1 MNFLDAEPLFFT
13 PVYKERIWGGS
24 ALASVLNKNI
34 PSGKLIGESW
44 EICGFGSDQS
54 IVTQGPHTG
63 KTLGELFREHRPGLT
78 NNYPSSTFP
87 LLIKFLDAA
96 ENLSVQ
102 IHPDGEYARA
112 HGMGD
117 CGKTECWYVLDAAE
131 GAQLILG
138 FKREVTFDDIRYAIK
153 NDLLHHL
160 LNYVNVH
167 PGEMYYIPAGTVH
180 AILGGNLIYEIQEPS
195 DTTLRLYDWGRVDSN
210 GNRREL
216 HIEQSVQMADLIPH
230 NYRIEPVTLNHCT
243 YQHSYRIA
251 CRYFAVEEYF
261 LTSTTSLHLPS
272 KEYVRIL
279 TALEGTLT
287 MHYPAGNRQLRKG
300 QTVLLP
306 SVLERVDIS
315 GDASA
320 RFLCISVPDLQKDI
334 INPLLRYDIPPSVI
348 KELGGFKEKNDLLSL
363 LHPRIETVA

>member
-13 PVYKERIWGGS
+13 SVYKERIWGGS

-54 IVTQGPHTG
+54 IVEQGPLTG
-63 KTLGELFREHRPGLT
+63 KTLGELFKELRPGLI
-78 NNYPSSTFP
+78 NNYPSSSFP

-96 ENLSVQ
+96 DNLSVQ

-131 GAQLILG
+131 DAQLILG

-153 NDLLHHL
+153 NDSLHHL
-160 LNYVNVH
+160 LNYVNVC
-167 PGEMYYIPAGTVH
+167 PGEVYYIPAGTVH
-180 AILGGNLIYEIQEPS
+180 AILGGNLICEIQEPS
-195 DTTLRLYDWGRVDSN
+195 DTTLRLYDWGRVDGN
-210 GNRREL
+210 GNYREL
-216 HIEQSVQMADLIPH
+216 HIEQSMQSVDLTPH
-230 NYRIEPVTLNHCT
+230 NYRIEPVTLNHGT

-251 CRYFAVEEYF
+251 CRYFTMEEYF
-261 LTSTTSLHLPS
+261 LTSATSLHLPP

-279 TALEGTLT
+279 AALDGTLT
-287 MHYPAGNRQLRKG
+287 MHYPTGNRQLHKG

-320 RFLCISVPDLQKDI
+320 RFLCVSVPDLQKDV

-348 KELGGFKEKNDLLSL
+348 RELGGFEEKNDLLSFL
-363 LHPRIETVA
+363 DPPN